1 MGETLGLRERKK
13 LQTRQA
19 IFGAAL
25 ELFRERGFADV
36 SVAEIAARA
45 GISKMTVF
53 NYFPTKED
61 IVMGPMEEHLGDPAE
76 IASSRPPGEPVVAA
90 FRRVF
95 LERLAA
101 RAPETGLNENPE
113 LLQVINLVKET
124 PSLLARVFMVQLRSE
139 QLLAAALMGREA
151 GPHDI
156 RAPVTAGDLAAFR
169 SEPGRQDLRA
179 RVVAGQIMALWRAL
193 QVANSLRMV
202 LGEPADDVYPDA
214 VAAANLGFDLLEKGL
229 GDWGSR

>member
-1 MGETLGLRERKK
+1 MGEAPGLRERKK

-19 IFGAAL
+19 IFGVAMA
-25 ELFRERGFADV
+25 LFRERGFADV

-61 IVMGPMEEHLGDPAE
+61 IVMGPMEEHLGDPAR
-76 IASSRPPGEPVVAA
+76 IVSSRRPGEPVVAA
-90 FRRVF
+90 FRRAF

-101 RAPETGLNENPE
+101 RAAETGLNDNPE

-124 PSLLARVFMVQLRSE
+124 PSLVARMFMIQLRGE
-139 QLLAAALMGREA
+139 QLLMAALMGLDA
-151 GPHDI
+151 GGHDI
-156 RAPVTAGDLAAFR
+156 RTPVSEGDLAALR
-169 SEPGRQDLRA
+169 DRPGPRDLRA
-179 RVVAGQIMALWRAL
+179 RVAAAQLMGLWRVL
-193 QVANSLRMV
+193 QAENSLRII
-202 LGEPADDVYPDA
+202 LGETADEVYPDA

-229 GDWGSR
+229 GDWSSH